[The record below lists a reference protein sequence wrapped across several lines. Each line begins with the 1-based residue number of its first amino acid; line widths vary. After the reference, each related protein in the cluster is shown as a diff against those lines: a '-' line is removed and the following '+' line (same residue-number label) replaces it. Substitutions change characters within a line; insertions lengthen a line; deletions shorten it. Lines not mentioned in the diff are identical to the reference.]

1 MFERLVGQLLVG
13 YLGRYV
19 KDIQKEKLKITFW
32 NASAV
37 GLQSSR
43 IDANTSLCSYKMI
56 LGMYDPWLSGMR
68 SLDKWV
74 AAFLL
79 Y

>member
-32 NASAV
+32 NGSFF
-37 GLQSSR
+37 LFYCMNNFSF
-43 IDANTSLCSYKMI
+43 
-56 LGMYDPWLSGMR
+56 WLS
-68 SLDKWV
+68 
-74 AAFLL
+74 
-79 Y
+79 